1 MPKRRRKTARKRRP
15 KRGKKVSKR
24 KRTMK
29 SKLVGFTK
37 TGGKFRLVF
46 RRGKGKPT
54 LGSKKFGSKKTMLVA
69 ARKRL

>member
-1 MPKRRRKTARKRRP
+1 MPKRRRKATKRRP
-15 KRGKKVSKR
+15 KQKRKASKR

-54 LGSKKFGSKKTMLVA
+54 LGSKKFGTKKTMLVA